1 MEFSF
6 SALNLV
12 CYEVNNVTI
21 TMNGGHTFSKSELGW
36 HNRSLHLGKT
46 VVICEGNMEV
56 LHLYVCNLWS
66 MAKSRKLDRFFNLC
80 LLLDSVC
87 CMPLCWIALVPCFY
101 SYLPKPSSLPSLM
114 VPLGFSFRHRW
125 WHLASRELTSEV
137 GPCGLHVFQCFFS
150 PFVFSFLGFQFEF
163 SFIFLLFKIVTYN
176 IINEK
181 IIAIID

>member
-1 MEFSF
+1 MYLLKRGQPFFYSYALFLFVSINLWDKNNLKSLEFSF

-66 MAKSRKLDRFFNLC
+66 MAKSRKPDRFFNLC

-101 SYLPKPSSLPSLM
+101 SYLPKPSGLPSLM

-125 WHLASRELTSEV
+125 WHLAIYTHLT
-137 GPCGLHVFQCFFS
+137 LK
-150 PFVFSFLGFQFEF
+150 
-163 SFIFLLFKIVTYN
+163 IFLPQFN
-176 IINEK
+176 S
-181 IIAIID
+181 